1 MIFYIILVI
10 LILSLTLNG
19 FLKKSLTK
27 EVNTD
32 EYLFV
37 MCHIIFLSTYIYISS
52 KYILGKSNIRKNIF
66 KKLDKKTI
74 LLFIF
79 CGVNAILASALF
91 VYLLKSGDVSY
102 IIPHTSS
109 LLIVCTLLIGCLF
122 YKEKMNTTK
131 IIGIVLILA
140 GLTCINVKDK
150 KSIGQSNV

>member
-1 MIFYIILVI
+1 MIFYIILII

-37 MCHIIFLSTYIYISS
+37 MCHIIFIATYIYISS

-74 LLFIF
+74 ILFIF
-79 CGVNAILASALF
+79 CGVNAIIASALF
-91 VYLLKSGDVSY
+91 VYLLKSGDVSH
-102 IIPHTSS
+102 IVPHTSS
-109 LLIVCTLLIGCLF
+109 LLIICTLLIGCLF
-122 YKEKMNTTK
+122 YNEKMNTKK

-140 GLTCINVKDK
+140 GLTCLNIKDT
-150 KSIGQSNV
+150 ITQSNV

>member
-1 MIFYIILVI
+1 MIFYIILII

-37 MCHIIFLSTYIYISS
+37 MCHIVFLSTYIYISS

-122 YKEKMNTTK
+122 YKEIMNTTK

>member
-1 MIFYIILVI
+1 ML
-10 LILSLTLNG
+10 L
-19 FLKKSLTK
+19 
-27 EVNTD
+27 
-32 EYLFV
+32 
-37 MCHIIFLSTYIYISS
+37 
-52 KYILGKSNIRKNIF
+52 
-66 KKLDKKTI
+66 KKTI

-91 VYLLKSGDVSY
+91 VYLLKSSDVSY

-140 GLTCINVKDK
+140 GLTCLNVKDK